1 MSSSPPSLNRLNHL
15 NAAAYVANCVVTYA
29 VGASSSNR
37 SNAEISAKY
46 QTIVTPAGW
55 AFAIW
60 GLIFT
65 LQLVWGIVQL
75 FPAFRASPLVINGVG
90 WYYIGVC
97 AGQVL
102 WTAFFSFELIS
113 LSLIAMLSIFFCLLK
128 IVNSQYKLGVEVS
141 TRDYWLL
148 NAPFDI
154 HCGWI
159 IAASLVNINVVLVK
173 WGTSATVQF
182 TSAIVSILL
191 LLLANVYF
199 LRLSRPVF
207 AIPLVL
213 AWACFAIGQEL
224 NNPKQLIMDT
234 FSEEQ
239 ISIVRTGSRVTMTLV
254 LASSM
259 ARAFKINV
267 SSRQSHDEMDDEP
280 TVAKASDPLVL
291 NQN

>member
-1 MSSSPPSLNRLNHL
+1 
-15 NAAAYVANCVVTYA
+15 
-29 VGASSSNR
+29 
-37 SNAEISAKY
+37 
-46 QTIVTPAGW
+46 
-55 AFAIW
+55 
-60 GLIFT
+60 

-75 FPAFRASPLVINGVG
+75 FPAFLASPLVINGVG

-97 AGQVL
+97 SGQVL
-102 WTAFFSFELIS
+102 WTAFFTFELIS
-113 LSLIAMLSIFFCLLK
+113 LSLIAMLSILFCLLK

-213 AWACFAIGQEL
+213 AWACVSDENVLYVLIQNVHYWLKPDICHLFILAVCHWTRT
-224 NNPKQLIMDT
+224 KQSKAVDY
-234 FSEEQ
+234 
-239 ISIVRTGSRVTMTLV
+239 G
-254 LASSM
+254 
-259 ARAFKINV
+259 NV
-267 SSRQSHDEMDDEP
+267 
-280 TVAKASDPLVL
+280 
-291 NQN
+291 